1 MTYRKLKKIWTRE
14 AERQMDRLD
23 VNPLDMTANQEYKFC
38 QRMLAML
45 KGMKRVQNER
55 KKSKKAAKAA

>member
-1 MTYRKLKKIWTRE
+1 MTYRQLKKIWTRE

-45 KGMKRVQNER
+45 KNMKRVQNEHKR
-55 KKSKKAAKAA
+55 SKKAAKTA

>member
-1 MTYRKLKKIWTRE
+1 MTYRQLKKIWTRE

-45 KGMKRVQNER
+45 KNMKRVQNEH
-55 KKSKKAAKAA
+55 KKSKAAAKTA